1 MSLPR
6 LAFMLFL
13 DNSKY
18 FFTIALM
25 ARPSRIE
32 YEGSVYHVTVLAMSA
47 KLVLRQRFIQA
58 LVLSNIECILSKK
71 HKSQV

>member
-1 MSLPR
+1 
-6 LAFMLFL
+6 MLFL

-18 FFTIALM
+18 FFKIALM
-25 ARPSRIE
+25 ARPIRIE
-32 YEGSVYHVTVLAMSA
+32 YEGSVYHVTVLTMSA

-58 LVLSNIECILSKK
+58 LVLSDIECVLSKK